1 MSEQQLIQSDIA
13 LSAEEIGQ
21 IDAELAHMPQK
32 SGAAIDA
39 LKIVQRQRGW
49 VSDESLIAIA
59 RYLDM
64 SPEALEGVATFYNL
78 IYRQPVGEKVVLFC
92 DSVSCWICG
101 CDGVKQKISEKL
113 GVDYGETTEDNEYTL
128 IPVPCLGACDKAPVM
143 MVGDDLHTNL
153 NNEKIDQIFENKTG
167 SNKTD
172 SKKTGEGEDA

>member
-1 MSEQQLIQSDIA
+1 MIEQQIIQTDTSLTSD
-13 LSAEEIGQ
+13 EIRE

-39 LKIVQRQRGW
+39 LKIVQRYRGW
-49 VSDESLIAIA
+49 VSDESLVAIA
-59 RYLDM
+59 NYLDM

-92 DSVSCWICG
+92 DSVSCWIRG
-101 CDGVKQKISEKL
+101 CEGVKQKISAKL
-113 GVDYGETTEDNEYTL
+113 GVDYGETTVDKQYTL

-153 NNEKIDQIFENKTG
+153 DNEKVDQIFTNKM
-167 SNKTD
+167 S
-172 SKKTGEGEDA
+172 EGEDP

>member
-1 MSEQQLIQSDIA
+1 MIEQLIIRTDAS
-13 LSAEEIGQ
+13 LTSEEMRE
-21 IDAELAHMPQK
+21 IDTELAHMPQK

-39 LKIVQRQRGW
+39 LKIVQRHRGW
-49 VSDESLIAIA
+49 VSDEALVAIA

-78 IYRQPVGEKVVLFC
+78 IYRQPVGEKVILYC
-92 DSVSCWICG
+92 DSVSCWIRG

-113 GVDYGETTEDNEYTL
+113 GVDYGETTTDKKYTL

-153 NNEKIDQIFENKTG
+153 DNEKIDQIFTNKM
-167 SNKTD
+167 SE
-172 SKKTGEGEDA
+172 GEGS

>member
-1 MSEQQLIQSDIA
+1 MIEQSIIQTDA
-13 LSAEEIGQ
+13 TLTSAEIRE

-39 LKIVQRQRGW
+39 LKIVQSYRGW
-49 VSDESLIAIA
+49 VSDEALVAIA

-78 IYRQPVGEKVVLFC
+78 IYRQPVGDKVVLFC
-92 DSVSCWICG
+92 DSVSCWIRG

-113 GVDYGETTEDNEYTL
+113 GVDYGETTTDNQYTL

-143 MVGDDLHTNL
+143 MVGDDLYTNL
-153 NNEKIDQIFENKTG
+153 DDEKINQIFD
-167 SNKTD
+167 SNVD
-172 SKKTGEGEDA
+172 RGGES